1 MSSDFYLSIRENY
14 SINIISSSPH
24 KGKKKSGCNTAN

>member
-14 SINIISSSPH
+14 FINIISSSPY
-24 KGKKKSGCNTAN
+24 KGKKNSG